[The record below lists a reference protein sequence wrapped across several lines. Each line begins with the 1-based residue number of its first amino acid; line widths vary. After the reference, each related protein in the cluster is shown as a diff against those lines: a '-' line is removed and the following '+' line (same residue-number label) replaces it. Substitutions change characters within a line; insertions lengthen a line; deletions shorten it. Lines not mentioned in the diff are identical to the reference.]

1 MNGMKLNYTG
11 MGRWGFLQVGLGGV
25 AGLGFLEQLC
35 ARKGNQN
42 KSTKLL
48 NCILD
53 WLAGGAFA
61 L

>member
-1 MNGMKLNYTG
+1 